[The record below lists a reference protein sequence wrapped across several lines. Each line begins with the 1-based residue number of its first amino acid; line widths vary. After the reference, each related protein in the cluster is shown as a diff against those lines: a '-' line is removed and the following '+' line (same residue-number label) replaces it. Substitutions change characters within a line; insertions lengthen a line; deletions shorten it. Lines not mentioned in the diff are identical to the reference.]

1 MKLRKLIYLLFCA
14 VISIAAFDATET
26 YAAQKK
32 SKARTSQSSGK
43 SKSRNKKKSGSAS
56 RYKKSKSRGNSSKYK
71 KTSRSKTGK
80 SKKYSKRRGRN
91 VAKTTYKAP
100 PKEQPMN
107 DSLTLLVNHR
117 LIEGIPAHL
126 NPGGLRVNSVKPDH
140 AHKVAAIGL
149 NENFTYMPVTRKLI
163 DSLSNA
169 VRSYLP
175 DSISDYRIT
184 LNVGNRSLAY
194 YITKVD
200 KLPEQYRRNPA
211 FVEEVHPDVIPTKG
225 MDRDIIALWHSHG
238 RYFNNG
244 SWQWQRPILFETAED
259 VYTMSYILPYV
270 VPMLENA
277 GAYVM
282 LPRERDTNRNEVI
295 VDNDTNDEGQ
305 IFSQPYYKELS
316 GVNKWQNGELEGFI
330 YDLPDFRDTE
340 NPFENGT
347 YRQALTQKG
356 GNPSIAAWYADIPED
371 GEYAVYVSYKTLP
384 NSTADAR
391 YTVNYS
397 GGSKEFKV
405 NQQMGGGTWI
415 YLGTFPL
422 ESGYS
427 DSEPTVTLTN
437 LTEGP
442 AGTVVTA
449 DAVKIGGGMGNI
461 ARSSRRSDIYYDPST
476 PDKSQ
481 LASKDEDND
490 DDAENNEEADEETID
505 ESSDDIADNAE
516 QNGEGP
522 EQATSQTSAKSKGP
536 APVFKTSGMPRFLE
550 GARYWLHWAGFPE
563 YVYSPYHGSND
574 YKDDYTSRGHWV
586 NYLAGGSRVLPD
598 QEGLKIPV
606 DAAFALHSDAGKKDN
621 DSFVGTLGI
630 YFTQNG
636 DSYKDG
642 TPRINSRM
650 LTDMVMQQ
658 ITNDIRREHE
668 PSWTRRSMWD
678 KSYVEARVPEVPT
691 TLIELMSH
699 QNYADMTYGLDPNF
713 RFTVGRAIYKGLAR
727 FMAER
732 KGRELVIQPLP
743 VKDFQ
748 IKKTATDHY
757 RLSWKPTPD
766 RLEPTAMPDRYIIME
781 RSGDDLGFHK
791 IGETKSTSFD
801 IKVTDHDVHSF
812 YIIAA
817 NAGGSAFP
825 SETLALREG
834 TENEKPILIVNGF
847 TRISAPGHYSTSS
860 TAGFDSESDF
870 GVPYIKDISFTG
882 HQTEFR
888 RSAGNNFGHS
898 NQNYV
903 TQVIA
908 GNTFDYPA
916 VHGNAFSENNLGFVS
931 ASASAVEEGE
941 VKLSDYPLV
950 DLILGKQKSTL
961 IGRGNNGVH
970 YRAFPVKLQ
979 KAIRQYVE
987 KGGDMIISGEYVA
1000 SDILDS
1006 RSSVDDRKFAHDIL
1020 GIDSVASDT
1029 YKSGRLRETANGKV
1043 IKYSSTLNS
1052 HNYIVEKPDIL
1063 IPAQESKTTEF
1074 LTFSDSGRRAGHI
1087 VEHGKGK
1094 IAVLTVPIESMT
1106 ETTDRTRLIRE
1117 IKDLLSG
1124 RKH

>member
-1 MKLRKLIYLLFCA
+1 M
-14 VISIAAFDATET
+14 
-26 YAAQKK
+26 
-32 SKARTSQSSGK
+32 
-43 SKSRNKKKSGSAS
+43 
-56 RYKKSKSRGNSSKYK
+56 
-71 KTSRSKTGK
+71 
-80 SKKYSKRRGRN
+80 
-91 VAKTTYKAP
+91 AKTTYKAP

-107 DSLTLLVNHR
+107 DSLTLLVNRR
-117 LIEGIPAHL
+117 LIEGIPVHL
-126 NPGGLRVNSVKPDH
+126 NPGGLRVNSVRPDRSR
-140 AHKVAAIGL
+140 KTAAIGL

-169 VRSYLP
+169 VKACLP
-175 DSISDYRIT
+175 DSLSDYRVT
-184 LNVGNRSLAY
+184 LNVGDKSLAY

-200 KLPEQYRRNPA
+200 RLPEKYRHNPA
-211 FVEEVHPDVIPTKG
+211 FVEEVHPAVTATKG

-238 RYFNNG
+238 RYYNNG
-244 SWQWQRPILFETAED
+244 SWQWQRPMLFETSED
-259 VYTMSYILPYV
+259 IYTMSYILPYV

-282 LPRERDTNRNEVI
+282 LPRERDTSRHEVI

-316 GVNKWQNGELEGFI
+316 GSTRWQTGEFEGFI

-347 YRQALTQKG
+347 YRQTETQKG
-356 GNPSIAAWYADIPED
+356 GSPSIAAWYADIPED

-384 NSTADAR
+384 NSTSDAR

-427 DSEPTVTLTN
+427 DTEPVVTLTN
-437 LTEGP
+437 LTEGA
-442 AGTVVTA
+442 AGTIVTA

-461 ARSSRRSDIYYDPST
+461 ARSPNRSDIYYDPST
-476 PDKSQ
+476 PDKGTQ
-481 LASKDEDND
+481 ASASENEESDEDD
-490 DDAENNEEADEETID
+490 ETIE
-505 ESSDDIADNAE
+505 ESSDDIADTAE

-522 EQATSQTSAKSKGP
+522 AKPQTEQKAKGP
-536 APVFKTSGMPRFLE
+536 APTFRTSGMPRFLE

-563 YVYSPYHGSND
+563 YVYSPYHGKDD

-586 NYLAGGSRVLPD
+586 NYLAGGSRVLPG
-598 QEGLKIPV
+598 QEGLNIPV
-606 DAAFALHSDAGKKDN
+606 DAAFALHSDAGKRDN

-650 LTDMVMQQ
+650 LTDMIMQQ
-658 ITNDIRREHE
+658 ITNDIRRVHE
-668 PSWTRRSMWD
+668 PEWTRRSMWD

-732 KGRELVIQPLP
+732 KGRDLVIQPLP
-743 VKDFQ
+743 VSDFNIRRTKD
-748 IKKTATDHY
+748 DHY

-791 IGETKSTSFD
+791 IGETKDTHFD
-801 IKVTDHDVHSF
+801 IKVADHDIHSF
-812 YIIAA
+812 YVIAA

-834 TENEKPILIVNGF
+834 TGNEKPALIVNGF
-847 TRISAPGHYSTSS
+847 TRVSAPGHYSTST

-870 GVPYIKDISFTG
+870 GVPYIKDISFSG

-888 RSAGNNFGHS
+888 RSAGNSFGS
-898 NQNYV
+898 SGQNYV

-916 VHGNAFSENNLGFVS
+916 VHGRALTEATGTGFVS
-931 ASASAVEEGE
+931 SSVSAVENGE
-941 VKLSDYPLV
+941 VRLTDYPLV

-961 IGRGNNGVH
+961 TGRGNDGVH
-970 YRAFPVKLQ
+970 YRAFPASLQ
-979 KAIRQYVE
+979 KEIRQYVD
-987 KGGDMIISGEYVA
+987 KGGEMIISGQYVA
-1000 SDILDS
+1000 SDIQDS
-1006 RSSVDDRKFAHDIL
+1006 RATRDDRRFAAEIL
-1020 GIDSVASDT
+1020 GVDSVASNDR
-1029 YKSGRLRETANGKV
+1029 KPGRLRDTLSGKT
-1043 IKYSSTLNS
+1043 IRYSSTLNS
-1052 HNYIVEKPDIL
+1052 DNYIVEMPDIL
-1063 IPAQESKTTEF
+1063 VPSADSVTDEF
-1074 LTFSDSGRRAGHI
+1074 LAFPDSGGRAGHI
-1087 VEHGKGK
+1087 VRHGKGK
-1094 IAVLTVPIESMT
+1094 VAVMTVPVEAMT
-1106 ETTDRTRLIRE
+1106 DSGERAALMRE
-1117 IKDLLSG
+1117 VTGLL
-1124 RKH
+1124 KK